1 MASSFYPQWPH
12 IRRISVANPP
22 SVTGYQVQVTVLW
35 MPGMKDDF
43 SDIRFS
49 DYARTLPYWI
59 ETYTS
64 RSSATVWVKLTETGE
79 AAREFYLYY
88 GNGAATSESSGTNV
102 FEFFDDF
109 DGTSLDTSKWTDTSS
124 TGTRTISNSI
134 YHVSMSG
141 TGSPTHNVITAKTD
155 TNDAT
160 VITCARMRGTTQSQ
174 DCGVRLGIKSSG
186 TDVGA
191 KLCLQ
196 PDGDGPTYNIRPLN
210 EQVAWGDILQ
220 TYSLSTWYIFEIR
233 HDYSSTFYYRVTHS
247 GSWHNMTMNP
257 AGTHACIHLTDYNG
271 GTTTGDVD
279 WIYQRKYT
287 ATEPV
292 ISLKETT
299 VNPAYYHAQYLKRID
314 QMVYI
319 SGSDTLLFSAN
330 YDTSIP
336 ASASLTGAD
345 TLLLTLPN
353 TSSITATLTG
363 SDSLLL
369 TLSDSVALT
378 ALLSGSDTLLLTLSN
393 TGTVV
398 GEYKTSSDSLLISIG
413 ESVGSLQGLISGTD
427 ALLLTVADAVGS
439 FASTSSDTLLI
450 TLGTEHAVLTAAHTS
465 SDTLLIDPDIESV
478 VFQALLSGS
487 DTLLIDPDYDSAA
500 LVGNALGACEAPVR
514 YIHAKVKIT
523 FSDPALNE
531 AVEMLAEGGIAYNTD
546 PTDTADNIIGSAYKW
561 ASCQECILDGT
572 YHPMPASVGYWSTSV
587 SDANGDFSTPVDFTV
602 YMTDARPIYD
612 LKIYGDDK
620 LDNYPVDFVITLYDA
635 DSVLLH
641 TETVTGNASYA
652 WTKTL
657 DTYVNNVKS
666 MKVSIS
672 KISKANRSCIIT
684 EFFTAYGEWY
694 YRDKIMFLSVL
705 EERDYKGGTLPIG
718 NVSANELVLRLSN
731 IDKHFSPDNKASPI
745 YNLMKKNRRIEAW
758 IGIEVPI
765 AEADYGAEPEWTP
778 LGIFWSQDWSVP
790 QDEAYAEVVGLDRL
804 ELLRTTEFYSS
815 QIYQNYTLYDLAEVV
830 LQDAGLQSSEYSI
843 HADLDAVTI
852 PYAWF
857 GRTTHRTA
865 LIEIAEA
872 ALATVYCARDGKIV
886 IDPYSDETSPSYTL
900 SSDRY
905 FTKDS
910 PLAFSEI
917 VNYVEVRAT
926 PRVLAASLS
935 DIYTETET
943 FSVPAAVGG
952 VPGTTT
958 RFCIFD
964 TDGDPC
970 MDVQTPTFTQSAS
983 GISIYS
989 HTDYTWATEIV
1000 FQNASAV
1007 AENVTSVTI
1016 QGKILS
1022 KEGEKIAIAEDA
1034 NSIRLNG
1041 KQALQEP
1048 VQNDFIQSK
1057 ARAQDIADALL
1068 AAYKDPRRDVVIQAR
1083 GYTMSKLG
1091 ERMTV
1096 QSLDGAFS
1104 DDYTITRQKLEYDGG
1119 MEVEMTGQKI
1129 PEGS

>member
-1 MASSFYPQWPH
+1 M
-12 IRRISVANPP
+12 
-22 SVTGYQVQVTVLW
+22 
-35 MPGMKDDF
+35 
-43 SDIRFS
+43 
-49 DYARTLPYWI
+49 
-59 ETYTS
+59 
-64 RSSATVWVKLTETGE
+64 
-79 AAREFYLYY
+79 
-88 GNGAATSESSGTNV
+88 
-102 FEFFDDF
+102 
-109 DGTSLDTSKWTDTSS
+109 
-124 TGTRTISNSI
+124 
-134 YHVSMSG
+134 
-141 TGSPTHNVITAKTD
+141 
-155 TNDAT
+155 
-160 VITCARMRGTTQSQ
+160 
-174 DCGVRLGIKSSG
+174 
-186 TDVGA
+186 
-191 KLCLQ
+191 
-196 PDGDGPTYNIRPLN
+196 
-210 EQVAWGDILQ
+210 
-220 TYSLSTWYIFEIR
+220 
-233 HDYSSTFYYRVTHS
+233 
-247 GSWHNMTMNP
+247 
-257 AGTHACIHLTDYNG
+257 
-271 GTTTGDVD
+271 
-279 WIYQRKYT
+279 
-287 ATEPV
+287 
-292 ISLKETT
+292 
-299 VNPAYYHAQYLKRID
+299 
-314 QMVYI
+314 
-319 SGSDTLLFSAN
+319 
-330 YDTSIP
+330 
-336 ASASLTGAD
+336 
-345 TLLLTLPN
+345 
-353 TSSITATLTG
+353 
-363 SDSLLL
+363 
-369 TLSDSVALT
+369 
-378 ALLSGSDTLLLTLSN
+378 
-393 TGTVV
+393 
-398 GEYKTSSDSLLISIG
+398 
-413 ESVGSLQGLISGTD
+413 
-427 ALLLTVADAVGS
+427 
-439 FASTSSDTLLI
+439 
-450 TLGTEHAVLTAAHTS
+450 
-465 SDTLLIDPDIESV
+465 
-478 VFQALLSGS
+478 
-487 DTLLIDPDYDSAA
+487 
-500 LVGNALGACEAPVR
+500 
-514 YIHAKVKIT
+514 
-523 FSDPALNE
+523 
-531 AVEMLAEGGIAYNTD
+531 
-546 PTDTADNIIGSAYKW
+546 
-561 ASCQECILDGT
+561 
-572 YHPMPASVGYWSTSV
+572 GYWSTAV

-657 DTYVNNVKS
+657 DTYVNSVKS

-694 YRDKIMFLSVL
+694 YRDKILFLSVL

-731 IDKHFSPDNKASPI
+731 IDNHFSPDNEASPI

-758 IGIEVPI
+758 IGIEVPMD
-765 AEADYGAEPEWTP
+765 EETYGAEPEWIP

-830 LQDAGLQSSEYSI
+830 LQDAGLQASEYSI

-857 GRTTHRTA
+857 GRTTHRSA

-952 VPGTTT
+952 VPGTVT

-983 GISIYS
+983 GITIYS

-1007 AENVTSVTI
+1007 DENVTSVTI